1 MALQYKDTDD
11 LISILGRMCNS
22 TRIDRLSIAE
32 GIEYILD
39 NDLWQF
45 RNPDLLKERE
55 YNYFPDFV
63 EASSPWGLNTR
74 WDLIKTISE
83 VNARIYHKVTEAG
96 KRGHGGDR
104 KSDKIKVY
112 NVNDESK
119 TKGNSKAYGLSK
131 LNKERPDLFE
141 KVTSDEMSVH
151 AAMVKAGFRRRK
163 IQVEPDPDKLA
174 RSIKR
179 HLDEDQIA
187 RLIKI
192 LMT

>member
-22 TRIDRLSIAE
+22 TRVDRISIAE

-39 NDLWQF
+39 NDLWQH
-45 RNPDLLKERE
+45 RRPDLLNERE
-55 YNYFPDFV
+55 FDYFPDFV
-63 EASSPWGLNTR
+63 EAPSPWGLNTR
-74 WDLIKTISE
+74 WDLIITISE
-83 VNARIYHKVTEAG
+83 VSSNIYHKVTEAG
-96 KRGHGGDR
+96 KRKPGTRTDLRDNVTEVNKTHG
-104 KSDKIKVY
+104 S
-112 NVNDESK
+112 
-119 TKGNSKAYGLSK
+119 NSKAYGLSK

-151 AAMVKAGFRRRK
+151 AAMVKAGFRKRK

-174 RSIKR
+174 RSIKK